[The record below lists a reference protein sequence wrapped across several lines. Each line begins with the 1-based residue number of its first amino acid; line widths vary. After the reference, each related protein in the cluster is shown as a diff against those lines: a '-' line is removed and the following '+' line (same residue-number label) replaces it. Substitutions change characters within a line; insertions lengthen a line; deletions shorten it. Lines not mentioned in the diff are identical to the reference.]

1 MSRGAQGLAPH
12 HPTAPPTS
20 HHHNTPPHPHHHISM
35 MPRGDATTPGHHQAT
50 NKRATTTSAS
60 PAGQRDDCAGW
71 YLLPLGQH
79 GCTEGAQVM
88 CTSPCPLHTLLLL
101 GAVLAVHYHS
111 SMLLVL
117 SGCAPCYTRSTCPAS
132 SGTVPPAT
140 RTAWC

>member
-1 MSRGAQGLAPH
+1 MRRAGDEEEMSRGAQGLAHTTPH
-12 HPTAPPTS
+12 HLPHP

-79 GCTEGAQVM
+79 GAQRGTGDVYISLPTTHPATPR
-88 CTSPCPLHTLLLL
+88 CSTCCPLPQQHAASVIRVCTLL
-101 GAVLAVHYHS
+101 H
-111 SMLLVL
+111 
-117 SGCAPCYTRSTCPAS
+117 
-132 SGTVPPAT
+132 
-140 RTAWC
+140 